1 MHTESIKKFLKIFKP
16 LLVADSVECLLPTV
30 LGNGAN
36 TRIFCSMC
44 CVCNKCE
51 HFPTALQE
59 RKEGEK
65 GGGGCVS
72 ALLRWNVLLD
82 NIHLQKLLQVYCPG
96 HAGAKGNYLKFS
108 VGTKICLG
116 QESRPYTL
124 AGKATLTRGL
134 FLRRFE
140 VLKSL
145 RHYLQTKGEGHHTI
159 NHPEERGVERGSPR

>member
-1 MHTESIKKFLKIFKP
+1 MDHRCVHTESIKKFLKIFKP

-30 LGNGAN
+30 LRSGAN
-36 TRIFCSMC
+36 TRMFCSMC

-51 HFPTALQE
+51 HFPTVLQE
-59 RKEGEK
+59 RKEGGKKGGEV
-65 GGGGCVS
+65 GGGGCIS
-72 ALLRWNVLLD
+72 ALFRWNVSLV

-96 HAGAKGNYLKFS
+96 PAGVKEMTLNFK
-108 VGTKICLG
+108 
-116 QESRPYTL
+116 YTL

-140 VLKSL
+140 MLRSL

-159 NHPEERGVERGSPR
+159 NHLEERGVERGSPR